1 MNRKIQIYIEG
12 KLLELFNDE
21 NIEVTSSVQNITDI
35 SQIFNDFSQSFT
47 VPASTNNNRIFQHFY
62 NSEVQGTLDFQ
73 VRRSAKIEIDLTHFR
88 YGRIQLE
95 KSNLKMGSVESYTIT
110 FYGSVR
116 SLKDLIG
123 EGLISDLDL
132 SAYTHAY
139 DGTQIYNRIIGTTN
153 YDIRYPL
160 ISSERVWDYA
170 GAVPA
175 NNINV
180 TAGRID
186 YRELF
191 PAIKVARIFDAIEN
205 DYNISFVGNYLT
217 DGRFTNLFLWAK
229 NSLEYNFTTVPT
241 KFNYITT
248 NNTTAFNITTDKLT
262 YGYVSGLSGVPPLN
276 SVNHKVY
283 VTVYSVSN
291 TSIPYYIDVYVNGA
305 LFTTVNGLGNQTYTI
320 FNDVNVVG
328 LSKVVEFKLRADAT
342 LSFKANTY
350 YDLSYTY
357 FNSGVLETGLIQS
370 FAYASTLM
378 TTSGNVNISQTLPE
392 MKIMDFFRDV
402 LKEANLTCYPLSDTV
417 FQIEPL
423 EDFYNKGRII
433 DITTYTD
440 VDSIDV
446 ERVKLYKKIAF
457 NREESKSFL
466 NVKFKELNNYE
477 YGDLSYQFPYDGDE
491 LNIKV
496 GFENILFQQFTGTNL
511 QVGYALES
519 APDYKPYTPKPV
531 LLYLYKQTTC
541 SAFKFYDGSAEQNI
555 NSYLPLGQDVYWNL
569 NTWSLNFGNDISS
582 LLLTP
587 INNGLFNTYFF
598 PYLNSLY
605 NKNNRLVYVKTN
617 LPISLLTTLKLNDR
631 LIIRDK
637 RYIINEMKSNLTTG
651 VVNLVLL
658 LDFRPVRVGRIIKV
672 PTGGGVIKFSVPLP
686 NGVEKAEID
695 VGASGITASPDTFTS
710 DGYSDLTIPTGSN
723 PKFIRITEDGLTR
736 VTEDIITRRS
746 EQGEDA
752 SYYITITYT
761 YTNGDTE
768 DEYILIQE
776 EEE

>member
-12 KLLELFNDE
+12 ELLELFNDE
-21 NIEVTSSVQNITDI
+21 NIEVTSSVQNVTDI

-62 NSEVQGTLDFQ
+62 NSEVQGTLDYQ

-88 YGRIQLE
+88 SGRIQLE
-95 KSNLKMGSVESYTIT
+95 KSNLKMGAVESYTLT

-132 SAYTHAY
+132 SSYTHTY
-139 DGTQIYNRIIGTTN
+139 NGTEIYNRIIGTTN

-180 TAGRID
+180 SAGRIN
-186 YRELF
+186 YTELF
-191 PAIKVARIFDAIEN
+191 PAIKVARIFDAIQA
-205 DYNISFVGNYLT
+205 DYGITFTGNYLT

-229 NSLEYNFTTVPT
+229 NSLAYNFSTVAT

-248 NNTTAFNITTDKLT
+248 NNTTAFNVTTDKLT
-262 YGYVSGLSGVPPLN
+262 YSYVSGLSGVPPLN
-276 SVNHKVY
+276 SANHKVSVIIY
-283 VTVYSVSN
+283 NVSN
-291 TSIPYYIDVYVNGA
+291 TATPYYIDVYVNGV
-305 LFTTVNGLGNQTYTI
+305 LQSTINGVGNQTYTI

-328 LSKVVEFKLRADAT
+328 LNKVIEFKLRANAT

-350 YDLSYTY
+350 YDFAYTY
-357 FNSGVLETGLIQS
+357 FSGGTLNTGLSQY

-378 TTSGNVNISQTLPE
+378 TTTGNVNISQTLPE

-423 EDFYNKGRII
+423 EDFYNRGRII
-433 DITTYTD
+433 DITTFTD

-496 GFENILFQQFTGTNL
+496 GFENILFQQFTSTNL
-511 QVGYALES
+511 QVGYALET

-531 LLYLYKQTTC
+531 LLYLYKQTAC
-541 SAFKFYDGSAEQNI
+541 SAFKFYDGTTEQTI
-555 NSYLPLGQDVYWNL
+555 NSYLPLGQDTYWNL
-569 NTWSLNFGNDISS
+569 NNWSLNFGNDISS

-605 NKNNRLVYVKTN
+605 NKNNRMVYVKTN

-637 RYIINEMKSNLTTG
+637 RYIINEMKTNLTSG

-658 LDFRPVRVGRIIKV
+658 LDFRPVRVGKVVKV
-672 PTGGGVIKFSVPLP
+672 PVGGGTVKFSVPLP
-686 NGVEKAEID
+686 NGVEKAEIS
-695 VGASGITASPDTFTS
+695 VGASGITSTPDTFTS
-710 DGYSDLTIPTGSN
+710 DGYSDLVIPTNLN
-723 PKFIRITEDGLTR
+723 PKFIRITEDGATR
-736 VTEDIITRRS
+736 VTEVGEARRS
-746 EQGEDA
+746 EKGEDA

-761 YTNGDTE
+761 YTDGTTE
-768 DEYILIQE
+768 DEYVLIQE
-776 EEE
+776 EE